1 MYQVNYEFTEQ
12 NYHYYPRV
20 VTPPGI
26 FGDAIDQGQDGA
38 IQVRLEDDDLWKSF
52 SAAGTEMIITK
63 LGRRMF
69 PGLRC
74 SVQGLNPAEKYCLVL
89 DIAPCDQKRYKFTDG
104 EWKIGGRAEPQ
115 HHRRFF
121 IHPDS
126 PNTGAH
132 WTSNQ
137 VGNYFSDHFFV
148 QENFTKHF
156 L

>member
-1 MYQVNYEFTEQ
+1 MYQLNYPEMQ
-12 NYHYYPRV
+12 NYQEQYFYRV
-20 VTPPGI
+20 NQSPPGI
-26 FGDAIDQGQDGA
+26 FGDAVDAGPDP
-38 IQVRLEDDDLWKSF
+38 QVQVKLEDEELWNSF

-63 LGRRMF
+63 MGRRMF
-69 PGLRC
+69 PGLRI
-74 SVQGLNPAEKYCLVL
+74 SVGGLRPGEKYCLVL
-89 DIAPCDQKRYKFTDG
+89 DVAPCDVKRYKFTDG
-104 EWKIGGRAEPQ
+104 EWKVGGRAEPQ

-137 VGNYFSDHFFV
+137 VNA
-148 QENFTKHF
+148 

>member
-1 MYQVNYEFTEQ
+1 MLTETTKTMYQVNYPQFTPE
-12 NYHYYPRV
+12 NYHFYQRCQSAAP
-20 VTPPGI
+20 TGI
-26 FGDAIDQGQDGA
+26 FGDAVDSGPSDQFQ
-38 IQVRLEDDDLWKSF
+38 ITLEDEELWRSF

-63 LGRRMF
+63 MGRRMF

-74 SVQGLNPAEKYCLVL
+74 SATGLRPGEKYCLVL
-89 DIAPCDQKRYKFTDG
+89 DLAPVDAKRYKFTDG
-104 EWKIGGRAEPQ
+104 EWKVGGRAEPQ

-137 VGNYFSDHFFV
+137 VWFMLIN
-148 QENFTKHF
+148 
-156 L
+156 